1 METML
6 WIGLLSF
13 FAVGTVL
20 GALALI
26 EMIRNAGRR

>member
-6 WIGLLSF
+6 WIGLGSF
-13 FAVGTVL
+13 FAVGLGL

-26 EMIRNAGRR
+26 TMIKNAGHR